1 MILSYISSTFQL
13 IIPSQWCWFVLIIF
27 ISVLPSTPNHH
38 FHFRN
43 IFLILLHSQI
53 TYHPLLILLQ
63 LSLYLWF
70 FFVVSQSHWNNS
82 FICRIDLWYV
92 SSYLSECILPLFL
105 SNSLPYVLDY
115 WPYVL
120 FPCKYFPNLVLYL
133 DPWDIYFNNIK
144 LLKPIP
150 PAVNSLKYLGV

>member
-27 ISVLPSTPNHH
+27 ISVPPSTPNHH
-38 FHFRN
+38 CHFRN
-43 IFLILLHSQI
+43 IFLVLLHSQI

-70 FFVVSQSHWNNS
+70 LFVVSQSHWNNY
-82 FICRIDLWYV
+82 FICRIYLWYV

-105 SNSLPYVLDY
+105 FNSFPYVLERI
-115 WPYVL
+115 L
-120 FPCKYFPNLVLYL
+120 LILYPVYIL
-133 DPWDIYFNNIK
+133 
-144 LLKPIP
+144 
-150 PAVNSLKYLGV
+150 